1 MLSKFV
7 RIAFVVSLGLSACIA
22 AADATAQRSA
32 EQYPTRP
39 IRLIIPF
46 APGGGTDAMARI
58 FAQKFSESVGQ
69 TVVVDNRAGAGGT
82 IGAETAVRSTP
93 DGYTL
98 CMVSTS
104 YSTNAA
110 MFKLPYDPI
119 NDITPIAMLGDA
131 SILLTVHPSV
141 AAKSVKELI
150 ALAKAK
156 PGSLNFA
163 STGTGGNTHLATE
176 LFNIMA
182 GTQMTHVP
190 YKGTGPALIDL
201 LSGQVQLIMGTLG
214 VMLPHVKAGRLRGL
228 AVTNAKRNSALPD
241 VPTIAETLP
250 GYEATLWYGVW
261 GPKGLPKNVVTLWN
275 TEIRKALQLPDVKQ
289 RFVAEG
295 IEPIDGPPDVFRN
308 VVQRDVAKWIKVV
321 QAANIKQIQ

>member
-1 MLSKFV
+1 MRV
-7 RIAFVVSLGLSACIA
+7 RITWLMLLGLSVWVA
-22 AADATAQRSA
+22 AADATAQRNA
-32 EQYPTRP
+32 EQYPARP

-46 APGGGTDAMARI
+46 APGGGTDAMART
-58 FAQKFSESVGQ
+58 FAQKFSESMGQ
-69 TVVVDNRAGAGGT
+69 TVVVDNRAGGGGT
-82 IGAETAVRSTP
+82 IGAETAVRSAP

-110 MFKLPYDPI
+110 FFKLPYDPV
-119 NDITPIAMLGDA
+119 NDITSIAMLGDA
-131 SILLTVHPSV
+131 GVLLTLHPSV
-141 AAKSVKELI
+141 PARSVKELI

-163 STGTGGNTHLATE
+163 SSGTGGNTHLATE

-190 YKGTGPALIDL
+190 YKGTGPALNDL
-201 LSGQVQLIMGTLG
+201 LGGQVQLIMGTLF

-228 AVTNAKRNSALPD
+228 AVTNAKRNSALPEI
-241 VPTIAETLP
+241 PTIAETLP

-275 TEIRKALQLPDVKQ
+275 TELRKAAQLPEVKQ
-289 RFVAEG
+289 RFAAEG
-295 IEPIDGPPDVFRN
+295 IEPVDGPPEVFRN
-308 VVQRDVAKWIKVV
+308 VVQRDVAKWINVV
-321 QAANIKQIQ
+321 KAANIRQIQ

>member
-1 MLSKFV
+1 MSARVMLVMLSC
-7 RIAFVVSLGLSACIA
+7 LSASVA
-22 AADATAQRSA
+22 AVDATAQRNV
-32 EQYPTRP
+32 EQYPMRP

-46 APGGGTDAMARI
+46 APGGGTDLMARV
-58 FAQKFSESVGQ
+58 FAQKFSEASGQ
-69 TVVVDNRAGAGGT
+69 SVVVDNRAGGGGT
-82 IGAETAVRSTP
+82 IGTEIAVRSAP

-110 MFKLPYDPI
+110 LFKLPYDPVT
-119 NDITPIAMLGDA
+119 DITPIAMLGDA
-131 SILLTVHPSV
+131 GILLTLHPSV
-141 AAKSVKELI
+141 PARSVTELI

-190 YKGTGPALIDL
+190 YKGTGPALNDL
-201 LSGQVQLIMGTLG
+201 LGGQVHLIMGTLG
-214 VMLPHVKAGRLRGL
+214 VMLPHVKTGRLRGL

-241 VPTIAETLP
+241 MPTIAETLP

-261 GPKGLPKNVVTLWN
+261 GPKGLPTHVVTLWN
-275 TEIRKALQLPDVKQ
+275 TELRKAARLPDVKR

-295 IEPIDGPPDVFRN
+295 IEPVDGPPEVFRN
-308 VVQRDVAKWIKVV
+308 VMQRDIAKWINVV
-321 QAANIKQIQ
+321 KTANIRQIQ